1 MAEGVVAAIGAAWR
15 NPRAAMARQM
25 REGSSEERALF
36 HLMAACGLGFLAS
49 LPAAIRNAR
58 AVEADDALAAT
69 IGAHLFGFLFVAPLL
84 MYGVAALVHLGARAF
99 GATGRYLHARMA
111 LFWALIVGAP
121 IALVLALIGVAAE
134 ATLGAGVLPW
144 LTPLGYAGLALWLW
158 IFGTS
163 LAEAEG
169 FAHGGRVVAALAAGF
184 GGLAVLVAMLADGAA
199 SAGG

>member
-15 NPRAAMARQM
+15 NPRRAMARQM
-25 REGSSEERALF
+25 REGASEERALF

-49 LPAAIRNAR
+49 LPAAIRTAR
-58 AVEADDALAAT
+58 ALEADDALAAT

-99 GATGRYLHARMA
+99 GATGPYLHARMA
-111 LFWALIVGAP
+111 LFWALLVGAP
-121 IALVLALIGVAAE
+121 IALGLALGGVAAE
-134 ATLGAGVLPW
+134 MAFGAGVLPW
-144 LTPLGYAGLALWLW
+144 LAPLGYAGLALWLW

-169 FAHGGRVVAALAAGF
+169 FAHGGRVTAALVAGFVGLAALVAALA
-184 GGLAVLVAMLADGAA
+184 GGS

>member
-15 NPRAAMARQM
+15 NPRQAMARQM
-25 REGSSEERALF
+25 LEGASEERALF

-49 LPAAIRNAR
+49 LPAAIRTAR

-69 IGAHLFGFLFVAPLL
+69 IGGHLFGFLFVAPLL

-99 GATGRYLHARMA
+99 GATGHYLHARMA
-111 LFWALIVGAP
+111 LFWALLVGAP
-121 IALVLALIGVAAE
+121 IALGLALGGVAAE
-134 ATLGAGVLPW
+134 IAFGPGVLPW
-144 LTPLGYAGLALWLW
+144 LAPLGYAGLALWLW

-169 FAHGGRVVAALAAGF
+169 FAHGGRVTAALAAGF
-184 GGLAVLVAMLADGAA
+184 VGLAALVAALAGGS

>member
-15 NPRAAMARQM
+15 NPRQAMARQM
-25 REGSSEERALF
+25 REGASEERALF

-49 LPAAIRNAR
+49 LPAAIRTAR

-99 GATGRYLHARMA
+99 GATGPYLHARMA
-111 LFWALIVGAP
+111 LFWALLVGAP
-121 IALVLALIGVAAE
+121 IALGLALGGVAAE
-134 ATLGAGVLPW
+134 VAFGAGVLPW
-144 LTPLGYAGLALWLW
+144 LAPLGYAGLALWIW

-169 FAHGGRVVAALAAGF
+169 FSHGGRVTAALVAGFVGLAALVAALA
-184 GGLAVLVAMLADGAA
+184 GGS
-199 SAGG
+199 SA